1 MLKANEVKRKLRDG
15 QEVYGLFC
23 SIPAPALVEMI
34 GCAGYDF
41 VILDSEHTLVD
52 PEGLENLIRA
62 AEAVGL
68 TPFVRVP
75 ESDPGAILRALDAG
89 AMGVVVPHIRSRA
102 DADAA
107 IRAARY
113 APEGM
118 RSLNGG
124 RVPGFGLIDLAEY
137 VRLANDEVMVVAM
150 IEDAEGV
157 DALPEILAGEGIDLV
172 LEGAADLS
180 QSYGVTWQTRHP
192 KVAEGLQRMQAVC
205 AEYGVPY
212 CAIPRAREDHDA
224 WRKAGVTAFV
234 LGEERGLA
242 ARALRGH
249 LNEHRPHQK
258 DGGAA

>member
-1 MLKANEVKRKLRDG
+1 MLKANAVKRKLRAG
-15 QEVYGLFC
+15 REIYGLFC

-52 PEGLENLIRA
+52 PECLENLIRA

-75 ESDPGAILRALDAG
+75 ESDPGAVLRALDAG
-89 AMGVVVPHIRSRA
+89 AMGVVVPHIRSRS
-102 DADAA
+102 DVDAA
-107 IRAARY
+107 VRAARY

-124 RVPGFGLIDLAEY
+124 RVPGFGLIDLTEY
-137 VRLANDEVMVVAM
+137 IRLANEEVMVVAM

-157 DALPEILAGEGIDLV
+157 DALPEILAGGGVDLV

-180 QSYGVTWQTRHP
+180 QSYGVPWQTRHP
-192 KVAEGLQRMQAVC
+192 KVTEALRRTHTAC
-205 AEYGVPY
+205 AESGVPF

-242 ARALRGH
+242 ARALRGR
-249 LNEHRPHQK
+249 LDEHRLQ
-258 DGGAA
+258 DGP

>member
-1 MLKANEVKRKLRDG
+1 MLKPNAVKAKLRDG

-23 SIPAPALVEMI
+23 SIPAPALVEII

-62 AEAVGL
+62 AEAVGM

-75 ESDPGAILRALDAG
+75 ESDAGAILRALDAG

-102 DADAA
+102 DVNAA

-124 RVPGFGLIDLAEY
+124 RVPGFGLIDLTEY
-137 VRLANDEVMVVAM
+137 VRLANEEVMVVTM

-157 DALPEILAGEGIDLV
+157 DALPEILAGGGIDLV

-180 QSYGVTWQTRHP
+180 QSYGVTWRTRHP
-192 KVAEGLQRMQAVC
+192 KVTDALHRMQTVC
-205 AEYGVPY
+205 AEHRVPY
-212 CAIPRAREDHDA
+212 CAIPRASEDHAA
-224 WRKAGVTAFV
+224 WRKRGVTAFV
-234 LGEERGLA
+234 LGEERGLV

-249 LNEHRPHQK
+249 LDERRTK
-258 DGGAA
+258 DGDTA